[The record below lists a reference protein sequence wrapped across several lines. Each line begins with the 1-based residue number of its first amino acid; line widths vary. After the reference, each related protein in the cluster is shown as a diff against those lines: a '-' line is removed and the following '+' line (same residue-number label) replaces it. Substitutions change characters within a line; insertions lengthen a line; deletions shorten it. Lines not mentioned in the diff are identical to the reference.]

1 MLNSQALR
9 LNASC
14 LPEKRNIP
22 RVNWATQNKLPFNQ
36 LRDHCR
42 ALPSHS
48 TLICKK
54 SSAWDFLNFG
64 GMFQDACISASFVD
78 AKRGLWKSPRD
89 YLYDARAIVFIAPEM
104 KTFSRR
110 DASIAHC
117 VMNKNSR
124 ANLFFFRNP
133 FCFSTHTILGNRS
146 VSAEWMMV
154 PF

>member
-42 ALPSHS
+42 PFPSHS

-64 GMFQDACISASFVD
+64 GMFLDACKCKFCRCKTRPVE
-78 AKRGLWKSPRD
+78 KSPRD
-89 YLYDARAIVFIAPEM
+89 YLYDARAIAFIAPEM
-104 KTFSRR
+104 KTLSRR

-133 FCFSTHTILGNRS
+133 FCFSIHIILGNRS